1 MSNQA
6 IKFHENKTIPIEL
19 PSPTGTTFVDIKL
32 KSGKNDLSFIIEVYK
47 TKDIKGLTNKVIQHY
62 IYNQLSSYL
71 TLFSIDDEYNI
82 ESFNFIDS

>member
-32 KSGKNDLSFIIEVYK
+32 KRGKNDLSFIIEVYK
-47 TKDIKGLTNKVIQHY
+47 TKNIKGLTNKVIQHY
-62 IYNQLSSYL
+62 IYNQLSLYL
-71 TLFSIDDEYNI
+71 TLFSIDEEYNI
-82 ESFNFIDS
+82 EAFNFIDS

>member
-19 PSPTGTTFVDIKL
+19 PSPTGRTFVDIKL
-32 KSGKNDLSFIIEVYK
+32 KSGKDDLSFIIEVYK

-62 IYNQLSSYL
+62 IYKQLSSYL
-71 TLFSIDDEYNI
+71 TLFSIDDEYRI
-82 ESFNFIDS
+82 EVFNFIDS

>member
-1 MSNQA
+1 MENN
-6 IKFHENKTIPIEL
+6 KFNYVFCK
-19 PSPTGTTFVDIKL
+19 FDKL
-32 KSGKNDLSFIIEVYK
+32 IL
-47 TKDIKGLTNKVIQHY
+47 Y

>member
-19 PSPTGTTFVDIKL
+19 PSPTGRTFVDIKL

-62 IYNQLSSYL
+62 IYKQLSSYL

-82 ESFNFIDS
+82 ETFNFIDS